1 MNHIY
6 KKIWSKT
13 LGRIV
18 VVSEHARS
26 TACGSGSTHTI
37 GSTVH
42 IIEEQQPSFTLKPVV
57 IAVAISLGGLSSQ
70 SVFAESIIKCDQAD
84 GSNAAMY
91 NTSVANGT
99 GIDTVTPVGTR
110 GDMVCGSLPVST
122 AFDLASNTAMI
133 NQNVVVTISTD
144 TLKVAKESRIRP
156 EPYRVC
162 RRLFYLS

>member
-26 TACGSGSTHTI
+26 TACGSGSTYTI

-70 SVFAESIIKCDQAD
+70 SVFAESIIKCDHAD
-84 GSNAAMY
+84 GSNALCIVLLWGMQL
-91 NTSVANGT
+91 V
-99 GIDTVTPVGTR
+99 
-110 GDMVCGSLPVST
+110 
-122 AFDLASNTAMI
+122 
-133 NQNVVVTISTD
+133 
-144 TLKVAKESRIRP
+144 
-156 EPYRVC
+156 
-162 RRLFYLS
+162 